1 MDELSATGSNG
12 LGVDKVI
19 GGAISSFIKR
29 IVLPSGVA
37 RHIEAGTKRGK
48 GWRGEGAEEPTK

>member
-12 LGVDKVI
+12 LGVDRVI

-48 GWRGEGAEEPTK
+48 G